1 MSNERSSILT
11 PAEIERIKADDASY
25 YHDEEKQSDREIAV
39 QRRALLAHLD
49 AITPREVD
57 ENALGQM
64 ARTFAYP
71 GSRASETFR
80 NMPQYERQKWIDIAV
95 PIYHL
100 GYAAGRLAGEARPP
114 GATCEDCAT
123 LRERLA
129 TAESERDEARAEAG
143 ALVEQR
149 ELIRSELRAHGSETT
164 QRAAARLTAEL
175 AAEREEL
182 ASAREGCRGYAV
194 RIKRETEQARDE
206 GAREERGAIAAY
218 LREEGQDSTAMRV
231 LRARGAR

>member
-1 MSNERSSILT
+1 MSTNNKPGILSAERL
-11 PAEIERIKADDASY
+11 AEIRATYAQGSAPQY
-25 YHDEEKQSDREIAV
+25 GRAV
-39 QRRALLAHLD
+39 VCELLAHID
-49 AITPREVD
+49 AIAPSPGEVD
-57 ENALGQM
+57 AEALGRE
-64 ARTFAYP
+64 AFRSYPSTCGRLEWESLTPTERTWC
-71 GSRASETFR
+71 
-80 NMPQYERQKWIDIAV
+80 ERIGVTIHA
-95 PIYHL
+95 I
-100 GYAAGRLAGEARPP
+100 GYAAGLLAPRPP
-114 GATCEDCAT
+114 GATCEGCAT